1 MNKTGTYPTTYFQ
14 QVPRCHFVECTVV
27 RTWGRP
33 LTSTPP
39 VCHYAMYR
47 HSFTLTITFYI
58 KNRGDTSHG
67 TTNRKTGETLH
78 MEQQTEKLIKHKV
91 WRWGEGRTTARGQ
104 KTHNTHNWNTMDT
117 VHEEADDDDMMTQ
130 TMMAIVYDGL
140 VVMFMV

>member
-1 MNKTGTYPTTYFQ
+1 
-14 QVPRCHFVECTVV
+14 
-27 RTWGRP
+27 
-33 LTSTPP
+33 
-39 VCHYAMYR
+39 
-47 HSFTLTITFYI
+47 
-58 KNRGDTSHG
+58 
-67 TTNRKTGETLH
+67 